1 MGQAPTSKNLPP
13 IKIIKKPASSNH
25 KFDFKNPDPST
36 SWAPYRIFNIGNSKP
51 TNLMDYIKAIENSLN
66 KVSEKNFM
74 DLQPG
79 DVTETSSNTELL
91 ENWIKFKPNTP
102 VEVGIKNFIN
112 WYKDYY
118 SLN

>member
-1 MGQAPTSKNLPP
+1 
-13 IKIIKKPASSNH
+13 
-25 KFDFKNPDPST
+25 
-36 SWAPYRIFNIGNSKP
+36 
-51 TNLMDYIKAIENSLN
+51 
-66 KVSEKNFM
+66 M

-91 ENWIKFKPNTP
+91 ENWIKFKPNTSI
-102 VEVGIKNFIN
+102 EVGIKNFID